1 MWSDNYIVY
10 HPHPNIILP
19 LNVCFLPTMGILFCI
34 MMFVI
39 AMNAT
44 VTPES
49 ALVCPQNFFQEV
61 IIRNIIY
68 VDLFDK
74 DIE

>member
-1 MWSDNYIVY
+1 
-10 HPHPNIILP
+10 
-19 LNVCFLPTMGILFCI
+19 
-34 MMFVI
+34 MFVI

-44 VTPES
+44 VTPEN